1 MQLTLRQSWLD
12 KRLAYDANGRN
23 NVRSHFSYYIP
34 GILREKYDGYDMFSL
49 AMIYLVCVALGKED
63 NSKT

>member
-23 NVRSHFSYYIP
+23 NVRRHFTYYIP
-34 GILREKYDGYDMFSL
+34 IILREKYNGYEMVIS
-49 AMIYLVCVALGKED
+49 AMIYLVCVV
-63 NSKT
+63 

>member
-23 NVRSHFSYYIP
+23 NVRRHFTYYIP
-34 GILREKYDGYDMFSL
+34 VILREKYNGYEMVSS
-49 AMIYLVCVALGKED
+49 AMIYLVFVVLGKEN

>member
-23 NVRSHFSYYIP
+23 NVRRHFTYYIP
-34 GILREKYDGYDMFSL
+34 IILREKYDGYFGNDLFSL
-49 AMIYLVCVALGKED
+49 CCLR
-63 NSKT
+63 